1 MPESNLPAQRY
12 QAGLNAQTLS
22 GKIMEKPATT
32 RRIDIVRINLDYSG
46 KIIEN
51 QEVRTYVIQTY
62 GEEAVTQYETTQN
75 QLNQTFEQYQRDQR
89 EIKMLQ

>member
-1 MPESNLPAQRY
+1 MAESNLPAQRY

-22 GKIMEKPATT
+22 GKIMDKRATT
-32 RRIDIVRINLDYSG
+32 RRIDIVRINLDYSE

-62 GEEAVTQYETTQN
+62 GQEAVTQYETTQN
-75 QLNQTFEQYQRDQR
+75 QLNETFERYQRDQR